1 MEQDIGWIKLKEGT
15 DYATASSEDVEENPY
30 NLEFLDVSTSI
41 IATTLSDYDYG
52 IITGSIVYNA
62 GIDPSTALFNENLSE
77 NFWLQVVV
85 KDEDKD
91 TQWAKDILAA
101 YQSDEFTDW
110 LKANN
115 ESEYKNLWAIPEY

>member
-1 MEQDIGWIKLKEGT
+1 MIMV
-15 DYATASSEDVEENPY
+15 SS
-30 NLEFLDVSTSI
+30 LEALSI
-41 IATTLSDYDYG
+41 MQELIS
-52 IITGSIVYNA
+52 
-62 GIDPSTALFNENLSE
+62 ENLSE

-91 TQWAKDILAA
+91 TQWAKDIVAA

>member
-1 MEQDIGWIKLKEGT
+1 M
-15 DYATASSEDVEENPY
+15 
-30 NLEFLDVSTSI
+30 
-41 IATTLSDYDYG
+41 
-52 IITGSIVYNA
+52 
-62 GIDPSTALFNENLSE
+62 SE

-91 TQWAKDILAA
+91 TQWAKDIVAA

>member
-1 MEQDIGWIKLKEGT
+1 M
-15 DYATASSEDVEENPY
+15 
-30 NLEFLDVSTSI
+30 DVSTSI

-62 GIDPSTALFNENLSE
+62 GIDPSTALFSENLSE

-91 TQWAKDILAA
+91 TQWAKDIVAA

-115 ESEYKNLWAIPEY
+115 ESEDKNLWAIPEY